1 MMRQIFVLV
10 LLVTASVIPVAR
22 ADDTEARLREA
33 LRTATGQLRAAEDER
48 TLLAAKLS
56 VAEKERDALKAQV
69 AATTKELASAKQQ
82 SAEQTQ
88 TIAALENGMTERAA
102 VVEQVQGALG
112 QCHTAYQEAVTTGQ
126 SIEAARRQLT
136 VDLQAQTRRAESC
149 ESKNIELF
157 KVGSEIL
164 DAYGNVDF
172 GDVLEKRE
180 PFLGLKRVELET
192 LVQDYKDK
200 LLDGKVAQ

>member
-1 MMRQIFVLV
+1 MMRRIFVLT
-10 LLVTASVIPVAR
+10 LLMTTSFVSVAH
-22 ADDTEARLREA
+22 AEETEARLREA

-56 VAEKERDALKAQV
+56 VAEKERDALKAQI
-69 AATTKELASAKQQ
+69 AAVTKELVSAKQE
-82 SAEQTQ
+82 SAEQAQAIT
-88 TIAALENGMTERAA
+88 ALENGLTERTT
-102 VVEQVQGALG
+102 VIEQIQGALG
-112 QCHTAYQEAVTTGQ
+112 QCRTAYQGAVTTGQ
-126 SIEAARRQLT
+126 SIEAARQQLT
-136 VDLQAQTRRAESC
+136 VDLEAQIKRAESC
-149 ESKNIELF
+149 EAKNIELF
-157 KVGSEIL
+157 RVGSEIL